1 MFVGPCVEG
10 GLLLGT
16 HVLLYSF
23 GLSSGLALKVAPI
36 AEEQLALFPD
46 TC

>member
-1 MFVGPCVEG
+1 MFVGQCAEG

-16 HVLLYSF
+16 HVPLYSF
-23 GLSSGLALKVAPI
+23 GLFSGLALRI
-36 AEEQLALFPD
+36 AGIAAEQLALFPD

>member
-1 MFVGPCVEG
+1 MFVGQCAEG
-10 GLLLGT
+10 GLLSGT

-23 GLSSGLALKVAPI
+23 GLSSGLALRI
-36 AEEQLALFPD
+36 AGIAAEQLALFPD